1 MNQRAVIQSAM
12 VHLRTPLY
20 LNAYAMMASN
30 LLTSALGVVYWGLAA
45 RLYSVDQVGLS
56 SAVIS
61 TMLFLTGVA
70 QLNLRAAL
78 VRLVPEAGEGV
89 TRLVWIAY
97 GVSLGATA
105 ALACAVFGA
114 MALTGLGVL
123 GFGGLASLAGVVLLV
138 VGTLAWTLFNL
149 QDGVLIGLR
158 RTVWLPLENGLFGFA
173 KIVMLVALV
182 VTAPALG
189 IVISWIVPMVGAVVI
204 VTAVLAWR
212 WLPAHARANR
222 GRSMELGRDRVLRY
236 AAADYGGSLFALAVT
251 ALLPVLIVVM
261 ADARAGG
268 TFYVVWLIATSL
280 NLLSNNMCAS
290 MTVEAIHSGAD
301 LAQETRRVAIQMAR
315 LLLPLV
321 IGVVLLA
328 DWIMRIFGPEYV
340 TGGTTPLRI
349 VAIAVL
355 PAAVNTLYLATCRI
369 RAHGGEI
376 VRVQAAVTVLTL
388 GGAVVALP
396 AAGITGVAVAWL
408 LGQLVVAV
416 YAARRLRTL
425 IGSEPKTPGTRPEPA

>member
-1 MNQRAVIQSAM
+1 MNQPAVIQSTL

-20 LNAYAMMASN
+20 RNAYAMMASN

-45 RLYSVDQVGLS
+45 RLYSVDEVGLS

-89 TRLVWIAY
+89 TRLVWISY

-105 ALACAVFGA
+105 VLASAVFGA
-114 MALTGLGVL
+114 MALTGRGVL
-123 GFGGLASLAGVVLLV
+123 GFSGLASLSGVVLLV
-138 VGTLAWTLFNL
+138 LGTLAWTLFNL

-158 RTVWLPLENGLFGFA
+158 RTVWLPLENGLFGVA

-182 VTAPALG
+182 LTAPALG
-189 IVISWIVPMVGAVVI
+189 ILVSWIVPMVGAVVV

-212 WLPAHARANR
+212 WLPVHARANR
-222 GRSMELGRDRVLRY
+222 SRSMELGRDRVLRY

-251 ALLPVLIVVM
+251 ALLPVLIVTI
-261 ADARAGG
+261 ADTRAGG

-280 NLLSNNMCAS
+280 NLLPNNMCAS

-301 LAQETRRVAIQMAR
+301 LAQETRRVAIHMAR
-315 LLLPLV
+315 LLVPLV

-328 DWIMRIFGPEYV
+328 DWITRIFGPEYV
-340 TGGTTPLRI
+340 AGGTTPLRI
-349 VAIAVL
+349 VTIAVL

-369 RAHGGEI
+369 RAQGGEI
-376 VRVQAAVTVLTL
+376 VRVQAAITVLTL

-408 LGQLVVAV
+408 LAQLIVAI
-416 YAARRLRTL
+416 YAARALRTL
-425 IGSEPKTPGTRPEPA
+425 IGSEPETARTRLESA